1 MSPKLNEAVINM
13 SWFKTLSLSSLVLLS
28 LGNSA
33 FALQCPEVKKAP
45 KCPSSGSTLLDDTYP
60 VQAFVVSNAP
70 FIKGGP
76 SAVNVT
82 RDFILNIYNSYD
94 VKENPEVILPL
105 DTIEEFN
112 EVKASLR
119 KSLQDKKVSEEEIKI
134 RLEKLKHFEAPSYTW
149 QQDWFESFINPKT
162 GRPVLRQMQ
171 SYDRGTN
178 STTATHAMAQL
189 SQCEMSGGKELIADF
204 PTNEEID
211 AYNLGRDQFSE
222 NVPGRSFNS
231 GEMGGNIEGAPGGLC
246 LLGDNIGKNLQ
257 YEICGNNDN
266 VIEIKTSWLR
276 VGHVDEIFKILPTNY
291 EDGRPK
297 ECQFSLMVASPRKA
311 LELLKD
317 SGNKNRKFF
326 EGTPTYDDKNKQSLS
341 DELRAKNSFN
351 LCLKYDETIR
361 QKVERMNPEKLL
373 GPQGAK
379 SVFIKKLYRALMLQ
393 AQNDTTRNNTT
404 RDARRL
410 KFKEEYD
417 NYKKQAEAEY
427 QRQLNAMNS
436 CKENYKEI
444 LNHEMLEIV
453 NKDKE
458 IQELNALI
466 QESIDRDVAETKKQ
480 ILNRLPQCKSY
491 FNVLEAPSLFEGMG
505 MTVNAKTGK
514 KELLR
519 GGTVDSIL
527 PNPTNGVVMNKNYLI
542 SDSENGVFNDYIEK
556 ELKKRKLKMTKI
568 NTWEYSHLG
577 KGNMHCSS
585 HSIPYCQP

>member
-1 MSPKLNEAVINM
+1 M
-13 SWFKTLSLSSLVLLS
+13 SWFKTLSLTTLALFT
-28 LGNSA
+28 LGNQ
-33 FALQCPEVKKAP
+33 ALALNCPDVKKAP

-60 VQAFVVSNAP
+60 VQAYVVSNAP

-76 SAVNVT
+76 SAENVT

-94 VKENPEVILPL
+94 AKETPEVILPL

-112 EVKASLR
+112 AVKENLR
-119 KSLQDKKVSEEEIKI
+119 KSLVEKKVNEEEINL
-134 RLEKLKHFEAPSYTW
+134 RLSKLKHYEAPSYTW

-178 STTATHAMAQL
+178 STTATHAMAKL
-189 SQCEMSGGKELIADF
+189 SQCEVSGGNELIADY
-204 PTNEEID
+204 PTNEEIT
-211 AYNLGRDQFSE
+211 AYNEGKDQYSE

-257 YEICGNNDN
+257 YEICGNSDN

-311 LELLKD
+311 LELLND
-317 SGNKNRKFF
+317 SSNKSRKFF
-326 EGTPTYDDKNKQSLS
+326 ESTPTYFDKNKQALS
-341 DELRAKNSFN
+341 DELRARNSMN
-351 LCLKYDETIR
+351 LCLKYDEAVR
-361 QKVERMNPEKLL
+361 QKMDRMNPEKLL
-373 GPQGAK
+373 GPAGTK
-379 SVFIKKLYRALMLQ
+379 SVFIKQLYRALMLQ
-393 AQNDTTRNNTT
+393 AQLKDIPGDGRGI
-404 RDARRL
+404 

-417 NYKKQAEAEY
+417 RYQKQVEAEY
-427 QRQLNAMNS
+427 QRQLKALDT
-436 CKENYKEI
+436 CKDNYKEI
-444 LNHEMLEIV
+444 VNHEMLEIV

-466 QESIDRDVAETKKQ
+466 QESIDKDVAETKKQ
-480 ILNRLPQCKSY
+480 ILSRLPQCGKY
-491 FNVLEAPSLFEGMG
+491 FNVLEAPSLFEGQG
-505 MTVNAKTGK
+505 MTINPKTGK

-542 SDSENGVFNDYIEK
+542 SDSENGVFNDYIEN
-556 ELKKRKLKMTKI
+556 ELKKRKMKMTKI